1 MLKYSEFKLYLTDTF
16 SPEILSLNEEIPALY
31 WYPNL
36 NCNDLNDIPR
46 IGEAINALSVLSI
59 QKTPP
64 VFTAKNGLHVALLK

>member
-1 MLKYSEFKLYLTDTF
+1 MLKYSEFKLYLTVTF

-46 IGEAINALSVLSI
+46 DDVSYLMEMMKL
-59 QKTPP
+59 
-64 VFTAKNGLHVALLK
+64 